1 MDQSDKL
8 SNRQDRN
15 LKRNR
20 KEEKEK
26 KFRFIHSER
35 NSPESLPATDTQP
48 LAGMARAA
56 RAA

>member
-20 KEEKEK
+20 KEEK